1 MTHQEA
7 IPPLINLI
15 GNKIMTNI
23 IKANEVESLSTYA
36 RTDSKAQR
44 TLSNII
50 AELYT
55 VGFRATDYRSPKS
68 KQYNATCTMGEYE
81 ARKDAIASGL
91 GKVAYMLYSTPK
103 EEAKGWDDTKKAQ
116 RKSVQQDVG
125 TYIDRI
131 ANKLDKIANPDT
143 GDKAPTPP
151 VSDEVKMREAINK
164 CLKIAEK
171 AELPIYDVVAF
182 TKALNDAQRI
192 LSVRLTK

>member
-1 MTHQEA
+1 M
-7 IPPLINLI
+7 
-15 GNKIMTNI
+15 KNI
-23 IKANEVESLSTYA
+23 IKANEIESLSTYA

-55 VGFRATDYRSPKS
+55 VGFRSTDYRSPKS

-91 GKVAYMLYSTPK
+91 GKTAYMLYSTPK
-103 EEAKGWDDTKKAQ
+103 DEAKGWDATKKAQ
-116 RKSVQQDVG
+116 RKAVQQDVG

-131 ANKLDKIANPDT
+131 ANKLDKLANPDT
-143 GDKAPTPP
+143 GKKAPTPP
-151 VSDEVKMREAINK
+151 ISDEVKMREAINK

>member
-1 MTHQEA
+1 MKNTDTFNEA
-7 IPPLINLI
+7 EQLHDYAN
-15 GNKIMTNI
+15 TDA
-23 IKANEVESLSTYA
+23 KARKKLST
-36 RTDSKAQR
+36 
-44 TLSNII
+44 II

-55 VGFRATDYRSPKS
+55 NGMRGSDYRSPKS
-68 KQYNATCTMGEYE
+68 KQYNATCTIGEYE
-81 ARKDAIASGL
+81 ARKEALAHGL
-91 GKVAYMLYSTPK
+91 GKTAYMLYSTPK
-103 EEAKGWDDTKKAQ
+103 DEAKGWDATKKAQ

-131 ANKLDKIANPDT
+131 ANKLDKIANPDA
-143 GDKAPTPP
+143 DKKSPTPP